1 MEIVLYVL
9 GALALVAG
17 IAGLVLPVIP
27 GAALL
32 VAGVALLAWAGH
44 LAVLGWGTI
53 VFAVVVALLI
63 TAVDFGA
70 SVLGA
75 RAFGASR
82 WALVGSALGLVV
94 GLFLG
99 LPGIVLGPVVG
110 AVVLE
115 YARNPDF
122 ARAAKAGAGTFVG
135 FLAGSVLK
143 VSLGFLLVGVVIL
156 RLLLH

>member
-9 GALALVAG
+9 GALSLVAG

>member
-1 MEIVLYVL
+1 MDVALYVL
-9 GALALVAG
+9 GALSLVAG

-44 LAVLGWGTI
+44 LAVLGWGSI
-53 VFAVVVALLI
+53 ALAVVVAVLI

-82 WALVGSALGLVV
+82 WALVGSALGLVA

-99 LPGIVLGPVVG
+99 LPGIILGPVVG

-122 ARAAKAGAGTFVG
+122 ARAARAGVGTFVG

-143 VSLGFLLVGVVIL
+143 VSLGFLLVGWVIL
-156 RLLLH
+156 RLLFH

>member
-1 MEIVLYVL
+1 MDVALYVL
-9 GALALVAG
+9 GALSLVAG

-44 LAVLGWGTI
+44 LAVLGWGSI
-53 VFAVVVALLI
+53 ALAVVVAVLI

-99 LPGIVLGPVVG
+99 LPGIILGPVVG

-122 ARAAKAGAGTFVG
+122 ARAARAGVGTFVG

-143 VSLGFLLVGVVIL
+143 VSLGFLLVGWVIL
-156 RLLLH
+156 RLLFH

>member
-1 MEIVLYVL
+1 MDVALYVL
-9 GALALVAG
+9 GALSLVAG

-44 LAVLGWGTI
+44 LAVLGWGSI
-53 VFAVVVALLI
+53 VLAVVVAVLI

-99 LPGIVLGPVVG
+99 LPGIILGPVVG

-122 ARAAKAGAGTFVG
+122 ARAARAGVGTFVG
-135 FLAGSVLK
+135 FLAGSVVK
-143 VSLGFLLVGVVIL
+143 VSLGFLLVGWVIL
-156 RLLLH
+156 RLLFH

>member
-1 MEIVLYVL
+1 MDTVLYALGVL
-9 GALALVAG
+9 SLAAG
-17 IAGLVLPVIP
+17 VAGLVLPVIP

-32 VAGVALLAWAGH
+32 VAGVALLAWASH
-44 LAVLGWGTI
+44 LAVLGWGSI
-53 VFAVVVALLI
+53 GLAVAVAVLI
-63 TAVDFGA
+63 IAVDVGA

-82 WALVGSALGLVV
+82 WALVGSGIGLVV

-99 LPGIVLGPVVG
+99 LPGIVLGPVIG

-122 ARAAKAGAGTFVG
+122 ARAARAGVGTFVG
-135 FLAGSVLK
+135 FLAGSALK
-143 VSLGFLLVGVVIL
+143 VSLGVLLVGWVAL
-156 RLLLH
+156 RFLFH